1 MQYLN
6 YGEYTEMGG
15 VCCDSVAFDRN
26 IDRACIVIDNETH
39 RRIEKMREVP
49 REVKLCCRDLVEY
62 IATNPLTE
70 KTVSSRSQS
79 AGSVSES
86 ESYENKTA
94 DDRLKEMQNIVYDYL
109 ASVTDD
115 YWTPLLYR
123 GAMR

>member
-6 YGEYTEMGG
+6 YGEYTDMGG
-15 VCCDSVAFDRN
+15 ICDNAAFLRN

-39 RRIEKMREVP
+39 RRVEEMREIP

-94 DDRLKEMQNIVYDYL
+94 DDRLKDMQNIIYDYL

>member
-6 YGEYTEMGG
+6 YGEYIEMGG
-15 VCCDSVAFDRN
+15 ICDSSAFDRN
-26 IDRACIVIDNETH
+26 IDRACIAIDNETH
-39 RRIEKMREVP
+39 RRIETMREVP

-62 IATNPLTE
+62 IATNPFTE

-94 DDRLKEMQNIVYDYL
+94 DDRLKEMQNIIYDYL
-109 ASVTDD
+109 STVTDD
-115 YWTPLLYR
+115 CWTPLLYR

>member
-15 VCCDSVAFDRN
+15 TCDSVAFDRN
-26 IDRACIVIDNETH
+26 IDRACIVIDNET
-39 RRIEKMREVP
+39 RRRVEKMREIP

-109 ASVTDD
+109 ASVRDD
-115 YWTPLLYR
+115 YWMPLLYR

>member
-15 VCCDSVAFDRN
+15 ICDSVAFDRN

-94 DDRLKEMQNIVYDYL
+94 DDRLKDMRNIIYDYL

>member
-15 VCCDSVAFDRN
+15 TCDSTAFDRN

-39 RRIEKMREVP
+39 RRIEKMREIP

-94 DDRLKEMQNIVYDYL
+94 DDRLKDMQNIIYDYL

>member
-6 YGEYTEMGG
+6 YGEYTDMGG
-15 VCCDSVAFDRN
+15 ICDNAAFLRN

-39 RRIEKMREVP
+39 RRVEKMREIP

-94 DDRLKEMQNIVYDYL
+94 DDRLKEMQNIIYDYL

-115 YWTPLLYR
+115 YCTPLLYR

>member
-1 MQYLN
+1 MQYLT
-6 YGEYTEMGG
+6 YEEYTEIGG
-15 VCCDSVAFDRN
+15 SLDLTAFSRH
-26 IDRACIVIDNETH
+26 IDRACGFLRNETH
-39 RRIEKMREVP
+39 RRIEKMREIP

-70 KTVSSRSQS
+70 KMVSSRSQS

-94 DDRLKEMQNIVYDYL
+94 DDRLKDMQNIIYDYL

-115 YWTPLLYR
+115 YCTPLLYR